1 MKTNFELIE
10 LLEKIGVSRQYAG
23 DLLVLALYIIAGIVI
38 VFLVKKKN
46 LGAFVMSSYIAYTIF
61 SFSYFIPKNISVGLG
76 YFILLIMA
84 VFYLMKRIV
93 AFHLGGSEL
102 SIIFK
107 SVLIAVLALG
117 MNTSLILSWLPPEN
131 IKEFFTPFS
140 ENLFTSD
147 VFRLCWMII
156 PFLTLA
162 FIKKYRY

>member
-23 DLLVLALYIIAGIVI
+23 DLLILALYIIAGIAI

-46 LGAFVMSSYIAYTIF
+46 LGAFVMSSYVAYAIF
-61 SFSYFIPKNISVGLG
+61 SFSYFIPKNITISLG
-76 YFILLIMA
+76 YFILLIMT
-84 VFYLMKRIV
+84 VFHFMKRIV

-107 SVLIAVLALG
+107 SVLLAVLALG
-117 MNTSLILSWLPPEN
+117 MDTSLILSWLPPEN

-140 ENLFTSD
+140 KNLFTSD
-147 VFRLCWMII
+147 IFRFCWITI